1 MSKGY
6 KLLQRASHQID
17 EIFIYSLSNWGSEQ
31 AENYIKGLFERF
43 EQIASQQA
51 VSRPISAEF
60 GVSGYF
66 CVYQH
71 HYIYWRYL
79 PDNLVGIVAVLH
91 ERMHQ
96 TARIQKDFLYSVAT

>member
-1 MSKGY
+1 MSASY
-6 KLLQRASHQID
+6 KLLQRASHQLD
-17 EIFIYSLSNWGSEQ
+17 DIFLYSLSKWGSVQ
-31 AENYIKGLFERF
+31 AEAYIKGLFERF
-43 EQIASQQA
+43 EDIAAQQA

-66 CVYQH
+66 CIYKH

-79 PDNLVGIVAVLH
+79 PDNLVGIVTVLH

-96 TARIQKDFLYSVAT
+96 TARIQKGFL